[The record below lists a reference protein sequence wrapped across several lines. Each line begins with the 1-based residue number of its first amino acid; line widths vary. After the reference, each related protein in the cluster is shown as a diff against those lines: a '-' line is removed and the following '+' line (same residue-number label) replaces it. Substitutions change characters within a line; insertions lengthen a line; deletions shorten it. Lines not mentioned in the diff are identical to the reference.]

1 MRRVRLSPSQKLKQR
16 WHGTSRIGRAAILSA
31 AAGIA
36 LVAALLIALFTL
48 PAVGPVSPQ
57 ALTYSLTREAD
68 GDLWSTEIY
77 TCKRGT
83 SSKLS

>member
-1 MRRVRLSPSQKLKQR
+1 MARHLPDRPRGHSERGGGDSAGRR
-16 WHGTSRIGRAAILSA
+16 
-31 AAGIA
+31 
-36 LVAALLIALFTL
+36 LLIALFTL
-48 PAVGPVSPQ
+48 PAIGPVSPQ

-83 SSKLS
+83 SSKES